1 MLFSGSYKDGS
12 EEGVVGHMF
21 GETFDLN
28 LIFPDDYK
36 TNTELAGKDVTFEVT
51 LNGVYK

>member
-1 MLFSGSYKDGS
+1 MALRK
-12 EEGVVGHMF
+12 ELVGHKV

-28 LIFPDDYK
+28 LKFPDDYK